1 MLAIEPMRFINP
13 KTDYAF
19 KKIFGSEQSHDIL
32 ISFLNAMLYD
42 SKPIIQD
49 LEILNPYL
57 APKIRGVKE
66 TYLDVKAKLDNDS
79 TVIIEMQVL
88 NIEGFEKRI
97 LYNAAK
103 AYSNQLGV
111 GQDYSLLNPVI
122 ALTITDFVMF
132 PEMEHLISRFILK
145 EKDFLIDYPI
155 YDIELVFVELPKFE
169 KEVNA
174 LETLADKWLYFLKCS
189 RQLAIV
195 PESMNVVPE
204 IKRAFEIAN
213 EVNLTPEQIEDME
226 MQEMFIHDQRNIVKK
241 ALNQGR
247 AEGRQ
252 EGREEGVEEGK
263 LAARLEMARQL
274 LDVLDD
280 EAISRA
286 SGLSVQEIVR
296 LRSEKM

>member
-1 MLAIEPMRFINP
+1 MRFINP

-32 ISFLNAMLYD
+32 ISFLNAILYD
-42 SKPIIQD
+42 GNVVIKD

-57 APKIRGVKE
+57 APRIRGVKA
-66 TYLDVKAKLDNDS
+66 TYLDVKAKLDNET

-103 AYSNQLGV
+103 AYSTQLGV
-111 GQDYSLLNPVI
+111 GQDYALLDPVI
-122 ALTITDFVMF
+122 ALTITDFEMF
-132 PEMEHLISRFILK
+132 PEINQLISRFILK
-145 EKDFLIDYPI
+145 EKDFLVDYPI

-169 KEVNA
+169 KEVDR
-174 LETLADKWLYFLKCS
+174 LETLADKWLYFLKCA
-189 RQLAIV
+189 RQLDVV
-195 PESMNVVPE
+195 PESMNLVPE
-204 IKRAFEIAN
+204 IKQAFDMAN

-226 MQEMFIHDQRNIVKK
+226 MQEMFIHDQRNAIKK

-247 AEGRQ
+247 Q
-252 EGREEGVEEGK
+252 EGLEEGVEQGK
-263 LAARLEMARQL
+263 VAARLEMARNL

-286 SGLSVQEIVR
+286 SGLSVAEVTQ
-296 LRSEKM
+296 LRAAQFY

>member
-1 MLAIEPMRFINP
+1 MRFINP

-32 ISFLNAMLYD
+32 ISFLNAILYD
-42 SKPIIQD
+42 GNMIIKD

-66 TYLDVKAKLDNDS
+66 TYLDVKAHLDNGT

-103 AYSNQLGV
+103 AYSTQLGV
-111 GQDYSLLNPVI
+111 GQDYNLLDPVI
-122 ALTITDFVMF
+122 ALTITDFEMF
-132 PEMEHLISRFILK
+132 PEINQLISRFILK

-155 YDIELVFVELPKFE
+155 HDIELVFVELPKFD
-169 KEVNA
+169 KESDR
-174 LETLADKWLYFLKCS
+174 LETLADKWLYFLKCA
-189 RQLAIV
+189 RQLDVV
-195 PESMNVVPE
+195 PESMNLVPE
-204 IKRAFEIAN
+204 IKQAFDMAN

-226 MQEMFIHDQRNIVKK
+226 MQEMFIHDQRNAIKK

-247 AEGRQ
+247 Q
-252 EGREEGVEEGK
+252 EGLEEGVEHGK
-263 LAARLEMARQL
+263 VAARLEMAQKL

-286 SGLSVQEIVR
+286 SGFSMAEVTQ
-296 LRSEKM
+296 LRAG